1 VSETPHFG
9 LSCMCVMIV
18 ITQMRQYFPVVA
30 HYHVVL
36 TNEFNAHHNALC
48 NSPLQAFKCYFDSIN
63 LMLNG

>member
-1 VSETPHFG
+1 
-9 LSCMCVMIV
+9 MCVMIV